1 MHYQTSAKVIWIDF
15 FGLILMTVSD
25 DIDSLMV
32 STLRQDAEPCGYLPG
47 QMRRDMRISLKP
59 EVSIID
65 RMVLAEGILDTGFS
79 YSAGS
84 MFYTPLCD
92 ACDACK
98 PIRYPVADFKMSP
111 AQKGIWRQIPLR
123 QIFSYHGF
131 ESEAHLQEHID
142 LAKAH
147 WQKRFPKDEEKL
159 PTEMRL
165 LQPFYIEPVL
175 PIRIVEVRD
184 HEGLLIAGSL
194 NLETEN
200 SLYGIIY
207 YYDQSL
213 MHLQPGKQMVL
224 SLLHHCREIG
234 KDYLYVGAWNA
245 GCNSLATKTQFRP
258 YELYE
263 GRSGWRRYDTPR
275 PQISG

>member
-1 MHYQTSAKVIWIDF
+1 MSA
-15 FGLILMTVSD
+15 SD
-25 DIDSLMV
+25 DFDSVMV
-32 STLRQDAEPCGYLPG
+32 TTLHEPPDPCGYLPS
-47 QMRRDMRISLKP
+47 QKRRDMRIHIKP
-59 EVSIID
+59 EVPIID
-65 RMVLAEGILDTGFS
+65 RMMLAEAFLESGFS
-79 YSAGS
+79 YSAAS
-84 MFYTPLCD
+84 MFYTP
-92 ACDACK
+92 ACEACHACK
-98 PIRYPVADFKMSP
+98 PIRYPINDFKMSDS
-111 AQKGIWRQIPLR
+111 QQEMWRQIPLR

-131 ESEAHLQEHID
+131 ESEAHLQEHVD

-159 PTEMRL
+159 PSEMRL

-224 SLLHHCREIG
+224 SLLQHCRDIG
-234 KDYLYVGAWNA
+234 KDYLYVGAWNKD
-245 GCNSLATKTQFRP
+245 CNSLATKTQFRP
-258 YELYE
+258 YELHD
-263 GRSGWRRYDTPR
+263 GKGAWRRYDTPR
-275 PQISG
+275 PQITA